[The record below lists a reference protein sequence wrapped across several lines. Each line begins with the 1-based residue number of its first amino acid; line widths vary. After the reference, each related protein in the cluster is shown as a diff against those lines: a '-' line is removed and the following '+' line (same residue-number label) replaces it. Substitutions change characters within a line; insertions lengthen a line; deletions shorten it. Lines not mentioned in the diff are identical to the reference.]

1 MGGVLKARLLQTS
14 FTSYPLI
21 MASQPITRS
30 PFGFFPAELVL
41 LIIREAAQPTFS
53 QAEKYADHNPYS
65 TTLSLCLVS
74 KNFREIVLP
83 YLLHTVSLPKSQNV
97 RKFVEALHM
106 QEAYAQE
113 SSPFQFEYASFVQK
127 IWIGEDED
135 LAEPNLLRTLGYELA
150 SERERAMGLLA
161 PVLLTAPS
169 IALAWTS
176 LGLLSDCLE
185 IAWESRTDT
194 DVNNEHSPPPW
205 KTQTLTL
212 SGKADSVRPWEFL
225 MGTSHGSA
233 FVASILH
240 LASNNTS
247 NNLPWGPLTDT
258 PQTWAELADMGFLCD
273 EGMDPRWLAHY
284 LSYDQMYNLPQ
295 WMERTPWASFQ
306 KLQTVSL
313 AYAHVRRPFNS
324 SALITTGLPLHVE
337 VLMLSASL
345 LRHPV
350 PWVASG
356 FIKRGPGEECIVSDD
371 VRFKVSRSC
380 LHFRYARED
389 WQKVWA
395 CGFGRYDSK
404 GD

>member
-1 MGGVLKARLLQTS
+1 MDQHAAQMGQSSILGPSHPEFQHHPEFQPHLQYQPRLHRPYPQHRLLPQYQLHPQYQIHPQRLGP
-14 FTSYPLI
+14 YPPELNQVGY
-21 MASQPITRS
+21 QPVAPCSAVFLPTRGAQCS
-30 PFGFFPAELVL
+30 
-41 LIIREAAQPTFS
+41 RRSTAAFLTINIPIL
-53 QAEKYADHNPYS
+53 N
-65 TTLSLCLVS
+65 VS
-74 KNFREIVLP
+74 IAAA
-83 YLLHTVSLPKSQNV
+83 KSGIN
-97 RKFVEALHM
+97 
-106 QEAYAQE
+106 
-113 SSPFQFEYASFVQK
+113 
-127 IWIGEDED
+127 
-135 LAEPNLLRTLGYELA
+135 
-150 SERERAMGLLA
+150 
-161 PVLLTAPS
+161 APS
-169 IALAWTS
+169 CTAKWKYWEPAYGNIAFRLTY
-176 LGLLSDCLE
+176 CLE

-212 SGKADSVRPWEFL
+212 SGKAESVRPWEFL

-247 NNLPWGPLTDT
+247 NNTPWGPLTDI
-258 PQTWAELADMGFLCD
+258 PQGWAGLI
-273 EGMDPRWLAHY
+273 DPCWLAHDLIY
-284 LSYDQMYNLPQ
+284 AQMYDLPQ
-295 WMERTPWASFQ
+295 WMERTPWGSFQ

-313 AYAHVRRPFNS
+313 AYAHVRRPFDS
-324 SALITTGLPLHVE
+324 SALITTGSPLHVE

-371 VRFKVSRSC
+371 VRFKVSRSR

-404 GD
+404 DD